1 MLGVGCRTSS
11 AASALGERSVWHNWE
26 VSVDLRRL
34 VEWWWGLRAQGPILL
49 GDGGR
54 DALAVCRVRWLGGG
68 CSNPVTAVMVSG
80 GGAAVIGAGAMAAES
95 RRGARRAHGCW
106 LLLCCGGGP
115 LECMVSV

>member
-1 MLGVGCRTSS
+1 MAQLGG
-11 AASALGERSVWHNWE
+11 SVY
-26 VSVDLRRL
+26 LRRS
-34 VEWWWGLRAQGPILL
+34 VEWWWGLRAQEPVLL

-95 RRGARRAHGCW
+95 RRGAARARLLAAAMLRRRAAGVHGPGK
-106 LLLCCGGGP
+106 L
-115 LECMVSV
+115 